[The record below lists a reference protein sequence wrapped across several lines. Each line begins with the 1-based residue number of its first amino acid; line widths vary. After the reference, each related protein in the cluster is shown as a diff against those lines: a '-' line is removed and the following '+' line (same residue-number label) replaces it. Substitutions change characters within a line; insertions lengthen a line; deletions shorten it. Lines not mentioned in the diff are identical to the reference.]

1 MCKKGNILVV
11 DDQSGIRMLLQEFFT
26 QNGWAV
32 SVASNGLKGLELIQ
46 EQHFD
51 FAFIDMKMPVMDGVT
66 FIEHMVK
73 QKRQIPTILMTAF
86 GEVELAS
93 KALGLGVIEVIP
105 KPFDLNELLNRVEKH
120 CICS

>member
-1 MCKKGNILVV
+1 
-11 DDQSGIRMLLQEFFT
+11 
-26 QNGWAV
+26 
-32 SVASNGLKGLELIQ
+32 
-46 EQHFD
+46 
-51 FAFIDMKMPVMDGVT
+51 MKMPVMDGVT